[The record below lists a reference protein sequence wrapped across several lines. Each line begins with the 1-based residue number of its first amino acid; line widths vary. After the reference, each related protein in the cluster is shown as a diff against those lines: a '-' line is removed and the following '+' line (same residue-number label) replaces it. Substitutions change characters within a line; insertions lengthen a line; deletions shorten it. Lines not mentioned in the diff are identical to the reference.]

1 MFLTRRYK
9 NINIFILLEKFWY
22 KKRRN
27 FMQTISK
34 NITLNFNQKDVE
46 LAKEVITFALKK
58 FPEIENYFEIKTFPV
73 AINIWDDFDKFAKK
87 MCEGGAKIGEHS
99 SVVANAS
106 KDEDVIDVLTFEI
119 YKTRPKHEKSTFED
133 FKKTI
138 LHEYVHLCHQKILL
152 DKTKMPAFMME
163 GIATY
168 LSKQNLLAK
177 GVAKIDCSG
186 ADLMQNFYN
195 TPNAYGYSGLVAE
208 YLDKTKTHKQMLEIL
223 KEPHKVDANV
233 LVQETNL
240 FLQKNRVKNLKIC
253 DKSV

>member
-1 MFLTRRYK
+1 MLK
-9 NINIFILLEKFWY
+9 LLSKLAEKY
-22 KKRRN
+22 AKRTN
-27 FMQTISK
+27 T
-34 NITLNFNQKDVE
+34 
-46 LAKEVITFALKK
+46 AC
-58 FPEIENYFEIKTFPV
+58 
-73 AINIWDDFDKFAKK
+73 AIVWAF
-87 MCEGGAKIGEHS
+87 H
-99 SVVANAS
+99 
-106 KDEDVIDVLTFEI
+106 
-119 YKTRPKHEKSTFED
+119 
-133 FKKTI
+133 
-138 LHEYVHLCHQKILL
+138 
-152 DKTKMPAFMME
+152 KTKMPAFMME